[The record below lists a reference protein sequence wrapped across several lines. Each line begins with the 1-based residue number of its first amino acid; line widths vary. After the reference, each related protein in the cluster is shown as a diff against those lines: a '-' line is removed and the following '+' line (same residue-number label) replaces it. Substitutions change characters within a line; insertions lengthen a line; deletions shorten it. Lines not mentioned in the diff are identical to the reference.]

1 METWPCVEGLQLPDS
16 RADLV
21 HGHAESC
28 ARGCVLD
35 LAVYLV
41 LSCISCTAVL
51 HCLSRRLIVGGKL
64 SIFNSAGTHMC
75 LGRVRSC

>member
-1 METWPCVEGLQLPDS
+1 METWPCVEGLQLQDA

-21 HGHAESC
+21 HGHAESGV
-28 ARGCVLD
+28 RGCVLD

-41 LSCISCTAVL
+41 LRCKSFTAIL
-51 HCLSRRLIVGGKL
+51 HFLSRRLIVGGNL